1 MTEGKRDR
9 EIKYEKKLKKVRERK
24 EGREKGKN
32 RDTDREWEGEDGE
45 SYRNKEKRA
54 TSNLFTLLYLNTFYF
69 IFW

>member
-1 MTEGKRDR
+1 M
-9 EIKYEKKLKKVRERK
+9 KKVRK

-32 RDTDREWEGEDGE
+32 RDRDREWEGEDGE

>member
-32 RDTDREWEGEDGE
+32 RDRDREWEGEDGE
-45 SYRNKEKRA
+45 SYRNKENVQHLIY
-54 TSNLFTLLYLNTFYF
+54 SLHF
-69 IFW
+69 I